1 MIKMMSAYLP
11 VQHVYK
17 EIIQEE
23 IRKNSS
29 GKVFYFDALD
39 QVADAEGRITSLKE
53 LKPEGYFI
61 EMDPAA
67 SIRIDRIITLFGK
80 PGPAYDAY
88 DAFANA
94 CMDCSGGDD

>member
-1 MIKMMSAYLP
+1 MTSYLP
-11 VQHVYK
+11 VQPVYK
-17 EIIQEE
+17 EVIDEE
-23 IRKNSS
+23 INKNAS
-29 GKVFYFDALD
+29 GKVFYFDEQD
-39 QVADAEGRITSLKE
+39 QISIAEGRVIGLTEIDKQ
-53 LKPEGYFI
+53 GFFI
-61 EMDPAA
+61 SMDPPA

>member
-1 MIKMMSAYLP
+1 MIIEMMSAYLP
-11 VQHVYK
+11 VQHIYK

-29 GKVFYFDALD
+29 GKVFYFDAQD

-53 LKPEGYFI
+53 IAQGYFI